1 VIHLLSTAAPLVV
14 SFDEDFEAEEL
25 LNFAIGAFSLV
36 LLALSLSAYR
46 RTHLNR
52 LLLVSAAFGLF
63 AVEVVV
69 TQLDFFIVPLSE
81 NAEGA
86 ITALL
91 DFAILLLFFFA
102 VVRGDQRT
110 TSVQ

>member
-1 VIHLLSTAAPLVV
+1 MHFLSMVAPLVV
-14 SFDEDFEAEEL
+14 NFDQDFETEEV

-69 TQLDFFIVPLSE
+69 AQLDFFVVPLSE
-81 NAEGA
+81 NAEGV

-91 DFAILLLFFFA
+91 DFVILLLFFFA
-102 VVRGDQRT
+102 VVRGNQGKT
-110 TSVQ
+110 GEP

>member
-1 VIHLLSTAAPLVV
+1 MVAPLVV
-14 SFDEDFEAEEL
+14 NFDQDFETEEV

-69 TQLDFFIVPLSE
+69 AQLDFFVVPLSE
-81 NAEGA
+81 NAEGV

-91 DFAILLLFFFA
+91 DFVILLLFFFA
-102 VVRGDQRT
+102 VVRGNQGKT
-110 TSVQ
+110 GEP

>member
-1 VIHLLSTAAPLVV
+1 MIHLLSSMAPLVV
-14 SFDEDFEAEEL
+14 DFDQDFEAEEI

-69 TQLDFFIVPLSE
+69 TQFDFFIFPLSE

-91 DFAILLLFFFA
+91 DFVILLLFFFA
-102 VVRGDQRT
+102 VVRGNQGKT
-110 TSVQ
+110 PEP

>member
-1 VIHLLSTAAPLVV
+1 MHFLSMVAQLAVN
-14 SFDEDFEAEEL
+14 FDQDFEAEEL

-69 TQLDFFIVPLSE
+69 TQLDFFVVPLSE
-81 NAEGA
+81 NAEGV

-91 DFAILLLFFFA
+91 DFVILLLFFFA
-102 VVRGDQRT
+102 VVRGNQGKTRGP
-110 TSVQ
+110 

>member
-1 VIHLLSTAAPLVV
+1 MHLISVVAPLAV
-14 SFDEDFEAEEL
+14 SFDQDFETEEV

-69 TQLDFFIVPLSE
+69 TQLDFFVVPLSE
-81 NAEGA
+81 NAEGV

-91 DFAILLLFFFA
+91 DFVILLLFFFA
-102 VVRGDQRT
+102 VVRGDKGKT
-110 TSVQ
+110 PEP